1 MKILLFTSRNISST
15 CGELRLIENRAISL
29 FDRWGIDTEVVG
41 VQNMSRKAVQAN
53 TLFASKSVYWA
64 NPLNPMS
71 ITIAYRRA
79 YKKVIN
85 LLSLNRKEYCCVL
98 LSGLGTLR
106 YLPKIK
112 RLFPDLD
119 VYVDVHGS
127 SEDIKMCSQ
136 AASSYVRKI
145 LFQIEYYLGKREE
158 KRYLKY
164 FDGTLV
170 VSNALKNLL
179 HYRYGCSLDSTY
191 VIPCATK
198 STSVK
203 SLEEK
208 KRSRIKVNSKY
219 SLDPK
224 EILFVYSGG
233 ASPWQCIKETV
244 DLFQRINRWIPS
256 KLLVLSHSIN
266 AIREQIGERE
276 GVIFDSLQPN
286 QVADIVC
293 AADYGI
299 MLRSDCETN
308 NVAFPNK
315 FLEYVSCGVSVIATP
330 YVEDVAKLIVSQGI
344 GIIVDD
350 DFDSFLTELSRFNRP
365 DIKHFEAVLEECSFQ
380 STLTPWVNH
389 LLSAERA

>member
-1 MKILLFTSRNISST
+1 M
-15 CGELRLIENRAISL
+15 
-29 FDRWGIDTEVVG
+29 
-41 VQNMSRKAVQAN
+41 
-53 TLFASKSVYWA
+53 
-64 NPLNPMS
+64 
-71 ITIAYRRA
+71 
-79 YKKVIN
+79 
-85 LLSLNRKEYCCVL
+85 
-98 LSGLGTLR
+98 
-106 YLPKIK
+106 
-112 RLFPDLD
+112 
-119 VYVDVHGS
+119 
-127 SEDIKMCSQ
+127 
-136 AASSYVRKI
+136 
-145 LFQIEYYLGKREE
+145 
-158 KRYLKY
+158 
-164 FDGTLV
+164 
-170 VSNALKNLL
+170 
-179 HYRYGCSLDSTY
+179 
-191 VIPCATK
+191 
-198 STSVK
+198 
-203 SLEEK
+203 
-208 KRSRIKVNSKY
+208 
-219 SLDPK
+219 
-224 EILFVYSGG
+224 
-233 ASPWQCIKETV
+233 
-244 DLFQRINRWIPS
+244 
-256 KLLVLSHSIN
+256 VLSHSIN